1 MLNVVY
7 HLWSVVAGTFISNY
21 DLGEIF
27 LNFMSE
33 LELRPYAG
41 DDFAC
46 IFPEDVS
53 TLYPVIRE

>member
-1 MLNVVY
+1 M
-7 HLWSVVAGTFISNY
+7 VAGTFISNC

-27 LNFMSE
+27 LNFMLE

-53 TLYPVIRE
+53 TLYPIIRE